1 MNLRKSISMHGLVLN
16 IAGALLVLAGIG
28 LVAMTARGLLNYR
41 AAAGRHGGEVI
52 DLGTHA
58 QPQAGQH
65 GYMARVVGIPQ
76 VVEAPHDPEFNLRVN
91 TPVLVRHV
99 EMFQWREIRIGD
111 SVHYEMDW
119 VDRPLDSSHF
129 EDPRGHANPASF
141 PISGKQ
147 FDAGLVQMGGFKLG
161 PLLQHALPGSEQ
173 VAPDPKS
180 LPENLAAS
188 FTLYQNHLVTSARP
202 DDPRLG
208 DLRVSWDEV
217 PLQQL
222 TIVGRLDGDRLVAAA
237 EAASWS
243 AVNQLARAIRDGHDS
258 DSASAQAGGAS
269 DRRRGGGTWPGAE
282 PVSKDEEL
290 ARVLPVIATIRAHWD
305 GPISID
311 TAKAAVA
318 HEAVAAGATIWND
331 VSALSGFGSPEMAAA
346 LGCEVVLMHMQG
358 EPRTMQ
364 AEPHYD
370 DVAAEVAQFL
380 ARRAE
385 AAMAAGVARGKIW
398 LDPGIG
404 FGKHMIRHNLP
415 LLARLETIVALGFP
429 VLLGLSRKSFI
440 SAVDGG
446 GRSADERLG
455 GSIAGALWGAKAGVA
470 GLRVHDVRETV
481 QALRVWQ
488 AIEAARP

>member
-1 MNLRKSISMHGLVLN
+1 MNLRKGISMHGLVLN

-65 GYMARVVGIPQ
+65 GYMARVVGTPQ
-76 VVEAPHDPEFNLRVN
+76 VVEAPHDPEFNLRVS

-173 VAPDPKS
+173 VTPDPKS

-237 EAASWS
+237 EAADGKGYDM
-243 AVNQLARAIRDGHDS
+243 QLGDVPLLDMFP
-258 DSASAQAGGAS
+258 D
-269 DRRRGGGTWPGAE
+269 
-282 PVSKDEEL
+282 
-290 ARVLPVIATIRAHWD
+290 LPVPPEFVLSRQIL
-305 GPISID
+305 
-311 TAKAAVA
+311 AV
-318 HEAVAAGATIWND
+318 
-331 VSALSGFGSPEMAAA
+331 LLAA
-346 LGCEVVLMHMQG
+346 LGVFLLLLAQRDQRDVLLALGLGGLVVG
-358 EPRTMQ
+358 
-364 AEPHYD
+364 A
-370 DVAAEVAQFL
+370 VASTLWLGGDTRMLCGWAVIAL
-380 ARRAE
+380 AGLFTAIWRMRRA
-385 AAMAAGVARGKIW
+385 
-398 LDPGIG
+398 
-404 FGKHMIRHNLP
+404 H
-415 LLARLETIVALGFP
+415 
-429 VLLGLSRKSFI
+429 
-440 SAVDGG
+440 
-446 GRSADERLG
+446 
-455 GSIAGALWGAKAGVA
+455 
-470 GLRVHDVRETV
+470 
-481 QALRVWQ
+481 
-488 AIEAARP
+488 